1 MESLVVKDRSWV
13 ISQITLNDKIMNVEK
28 MKLGTNARLISKV
41 LTKYRDTFYALKELI
56 TNSLYAKAT
65 RIDINFIPSECDEDS
80 VCFKPINK
88 IQVWDNGYGVSY
100 SEFRKS
106 IMEIATDNKADGYG
120 IGRFSALQIG
130 KQMHISTVG
139 YDSLSEHFTKTE
151 VDFDIQQFEK
161 DDLQTK
167 EFEVKTTQFPDTQ
180 NTYYKVEITNL
191 YHNEPGCDRKNKL
204 GKEFSKEVFPQKIF
218 ESYPLYIFEGKV
230 KFFFNGIELKR
241 SDFTTEEPSVKRV
254 SYTDVFGKKHDVTFK
269 YYSLSL
275 PEPKLRLFLQCS
287 DGSINYTAL
296 EFTYNSNWYA
306 PSLGTQFIIIE
317 SDYLT
322 RDFCDNYDLAHLNN
336 KEWQSFSIFLKKEID
351 EHYKKDNVKFTKF
364 IEKLQQDKSYPY
376 SQAEMTR
383 HSLSIDLFNQ
393 SAFIIE
399 DDLKILET
407 GINNKKLIYSLLR
420 KVIDD
425 GNVSFII
432 EHVMGLS
439 KESKEKLM
447 GLLDKTNLEAVV
459 NYASSI
465 AQKEQTLEM
474 LNKITVSELNKHT
487 EQYKEISKL
496 LSRNMWLF
504 GEQYTDT
511 IAKEPDEDICRVLDQ
526 LFKINISYKSQKK
539 YNHVLEGCKPKVKSL
554 SAMAFCSERKLA
566 ADYKEVLCVV
576 MLAPSIEVNQYD
588 LAQIDNYIYQLEKD
602 NTIVKDGVRFSIH
615 FIVSVLGDFAKS
627 QLNSSN
633 LISSEPFLYK
643 KISQNGNDIKA
654 YLIEWRQL
662 VKCNKEK
669 LSYAST
675 SLKMNKIDVES
686 TFMQEYSSLLEKK
699 KIGQLHIVK

>member
-56 TNSLYAKAT
+56 NNSLYAKAT

-100 SEFRKS
+100 SAFRKS

-204 GKEFSKEVFPQKIF
+204 SKEFSKEEFPQKLF

-275 PEPKLRLFLQCS
+275 PEPKLRLFLQCN
-287 DGSINYTAL
+287 DGCINYTAL

-317 SDYLT
+317 SNYLT

-364 IEKLQQDKSYPY
+364 IERLQQDKSYPY

-447 GLLDKTNLEAVV
+447 DLLDKTNLEAVV

-504 GEQYTDT
+504 GEQYADT

-526 LFKINISYKSQKK
+526 LFKGNMSYKSQKK
-539 YNHVLEGCKPKVKSL
+539 YNNVLEGCKPKVKSL
-554 SAMAFCSERKLA
+554 SAMAFYSERKLA

-633 LISSEPFLYK
+633 LNSSEPFLYK

-686 TFMQEYSSLLEKK
+686 TFMQEYSGLLEKK
-699 KIGQLHIVK
+699 NLGQLHIVK

>member
-1 MESLVVKDRSWV
+1 
-13 ISQITLNDKIMNVEK
+13 MNIEK
-28 MKLGTNARLISKV
+28 MKLGTNARLIPKV

-56 TNSLYAKAT
+56 NNSLYAKAT
-65 RIDINFIPSECDEDS
+65 RIDINLVPSDCDEDS
-80 VCFKPINK
+80 ICFHPINK

-100 SEFRKS
+100 SAFRKS

-130 KQMHISTVG
+130 RQMHISTVG
-139 YDSLSEHFTKTE
+139 YDSASEHFTQTE

-167 EFEVKTTQFPDTQ
+167 EFEVKTIQFPDTQ

-191 YHNEPGCDRKNKL
+191 YHNESGCNRKNKL
-204 GKEFSKEVFPQKIF
+204 GKEFSKEDFPQKLF

-241 SDFTTEEPSVKRV
+241 SDFTTEEPSVKKV

-296 EFTYNSNWYA
+296 EFTYNSSWYA

-336 KEWQSFSIFLKKEID
+336 KEWQSFSVFLKKEID
-351 EHYKKDNVKFTKF
+351 EHYKKDNVKYNKF
-364 IEKLQQDKSYPY
+364 IEKLQKDKSYPY
-376 SQAEMTR
+376 SQSEMTSY
-383 HSLSIDLFNQ
+383 SLSVDLFNQ

-425 GNVSFII
+425 GNFRFII

-447 GLLDKTNLEAVV
+447 ELLDKTNLEAVV
-459 NYASSI
+459 NYATSI
-465 AQKEQTLEM
+465 AQKEETLEM
-474 LNKITVSELNKHT
+474 LNKITVSELSKHT
-487 EQYKEISKL
+487 EQYKEITRL

-511 IAKEPDEDICRVLDQ
+511 IAKEPDEDTCRVLDQ
-526 LFKINISYKSQKK
+526 LFKNNISYKPHKK
-539 YNHVLEGCKPKVKSL
+539 YNNVLEGCKPKVKSL
-554 SAMAFCSERKLA
+554 TAMAFYSERKLA
-566 ADYKEVLCVV
+566 ADLKEILCIV
-576 MLAPSIEVNQYD
+576 MFPPSIEVSQYE
-588 LAQIDNYIYQLEKD
+588 LAQIDSYIYQLEKD
-602 NTIVKDGVRFSIH
+602 NTIVKEGVRFRFH

-633 LISSEPFLYK
+633 LNGSAPFLYK
-643 KISQNGNDIKA
+643 KNSQNGNDIEV

-662 VKCNKEK
+662 VKYNKEK
-669 LSYAST
+669 LSYSST

-686 TFMQEYSSLLEKK
+686 TFMQEYSDLLEKK
-699 KIGQLHIVK
+699 NLGQLHVVK